1 MAKDLNEQGDT
12 AALLGEK
19 LVDTVEHANI
29 ELVESVDESSGE
41 KKVVV
46 RGEFGRADKPTANK
60 RLYPH
65 GLWESQIKR
74 LSGHLDSR
82 KMLGELD
89 HPADGRTS
97 LKRVSHVI
105 TGLSLKGDLVVG
117 EAEIIDTALG
127 KDLKAM
133 LKAGIPIG
141 ISSRGYGSVKPHND
155 GTQVVQ
161 EDYKLVTFDFVA
173 EPADQTAYPNVFFEG
188 AEIPEA
194 LRDEGDNGVED
205 EKGVSEA
212 TDAELQDKFEKIIAD
227 GADKPSEEDAKL
239 QKKLEK
245 IIDDGADKPSAEDAA
260 LQDKFEKILDK
271 GVPADADALREE
283 FKAEII
289 DRLSEMKRVIR
300 QEVETELLADPE
312 VAAAKTALEDV
323 KRYIRP
329 FILPEDAETL
339 VLEKEQE
346 IKRLNK
352 EIAERDLLLKE
363 KEAMLESL
371 ASAAKEAGYKF
382 FLERKLSELE
392 DAAIIRKM
400 VGDVSQ
406 YESTDELGEAVEEAA
421 EAIHARRASDEAEKE
436 ARTLAEEELRDKNA
450 KLADALEESLSANKQ
465 QQILLEAERALTV
478 HPKAANIRQVLEN
491 TNLESFEQVRD
502 IIDSYR
508 VEERPAE
515 DVEAVR
521 DRVRTLTQG
530 GASHRGEDAGT
541 AREQSPLSEQQNYHG
556 LGASLQELKK
566 LSGIGEIN

>member
-1 MAKDLNEQGDT
+1 MAKDLNEQGDP
-12 AALLGEK
+12 AQLLGEK

-29 ELVESVDESSGE
+29 ELVETVDESSGE

-105 TGLSLKGDLVVG
+105 TGLALEGDLVVG

-141 ISSRGYGSVKPHND
+141 ISSRGYGSVKAHND

-173 EPADQTAYPNVFFEG
+173 EPADSTAYPNVFFEG
-188 AEIPEA
+188 AEIPEV
-194 LRDEGDNGVED
+194 LRDEGDDAEV
-205 EKGVSEA
+205 VEA
-212 TDAELQDKFEKIIAD
+212 TDAE
-227 GADKPSEEDAKL
+227 L

-245 IIDDGADKPSAEDAA
+245 IIDDGADKPSEEDARLQKKLEKIIDDGADKPSEEDAA
-260 LQDKFEKILDK
+260 LQDKFEKIVSK

-300 QEVETELLADPE
+300 QDVETELLADPE
-312 VAAAKTALEDV
+312 VAAAKTALENV
-323 KRYIRP
+323 KAYLRP

-352 EIAERDLLLKE
+352 EIAERDLLLKD
-363 KEAMLESL
+363 KDAMLESL

-382 FLERKLSELE
+382 FLERQLSELE

-400 VGDVSQ
+400 VGDVAQ
-406 YESTDELGEAVEEAA
+406 YESTDELLEAVEEAA
-421 EAIHARRASDEAEKE
+421 EAIHVRRAADEAEKD
-436 ARTLAEEELRDKNA
+436 ARVRAEEELRGKNA
-450 KLADALEESLSANKQ
+450 KLAQALEESLSANKQ

-491 TNLESFEQVRD
+491 TNLESFDQVQD

-521 DRVRTLTQG
+521 DRVRNLTQG
-530 GASHRGEDAGT
+530 GASHRGDDAGT

-556 LGASLQELKK
+556 LGASLRELKK

>member
-1 MAKDLNEQGDT
+1 MAKDLNEQGGQ
-12 AALLGEK
+12 AAPLGEK

-105 TGLSLKGDLVVG
+105 TGLSLEGDLVVG

-194 LRDEGDNGVED
+194 LRDEGDDSVE
-205 EKGVSEA
+205 EVAEA
-212 TDAELQDKFEKIIAD
+212 TDAELQKKIEKIVAD
-227 GADKPSEEDAKL
+227 GADKPTEEEAKL

-245 IIDDGADKPSAEDAA
+245 IIDDGVDKPSAEDAV

-300 QEVETELLADPE
+300 LDVETELLADPE

-323 KRYIRP
+323 KKYLRP

-352 EIAERDLLLKE
+352 EIAERDLLLQNKD
-363 KEAMLESL
+363 AMLESL

-400 VGDVSQ
+400 VGDVAQ
-406 YESTDELGEAVEEAA
+406 YESTEELSEAVEEAA
-421 EAIHARRASDEAEKE
+421 EAIHARRAADEAEKD
-436 ARTLAEEELRDKNA
+436 ARAHAEEELRDKNA
-450 KLADALEESLSANKQ
+450 KLAQALEESLNANKQ
-465 QQILLEAERALTV
+465 QLILLEAERALTV

-491 TNLESFEQVRD
+491 TNLESHEQVQD
-502 IIDSYR
+502 IIESYR
-508 VEERPAE
+508 EQERPAE

-530 GASHRGEDAGT
+530 GSSHRGEDSGT
-541 AREQSPLSEQQNYHG
+541 AREQSPISEQQNYHG
-556 LGASLQELKK
+556 LGASLRELKK
-566 LSGIGEIN
+566 LSGIGEVN

>member
-1 MAKDLNEQGDT
+1 MAKDLNEQGDP
-12 AALLGEK
+12 AQLPGEK

-105 TGLSLKGDLVVG
+105 TGLSLEGDLVLG

-173 EPADQTAYPNVFFEG
+173 EPADSTAYPNVFFEG
-188 AEIPEA
+188 AEIPAA
-194 LRDEGDNGVED
+194 LRDEGDDSEEV
-205 EKGVSEA
+205 VEA
-212 TDAELQDKFEKIIAD
+212 TDAELQKKIEKIVAD
-227 GADKPSEEDAKL
+227 GADKPTEEEAKL

-245 IIDDGADKPSAEDAA
+245 IVADGSDKPSEEDAD

-300 QEVETELLADPE
+300 QDVETELLADPE

-323 KRYIRP
+323 KAYLRP

-352 EIAERDLLLKE
+352 EIAGRDLLLKD
-363 KEAMLESL
+363 KDAMLESL

-382 FLERKLSELE
+382 FLERQLSELE

-400 VGDVSQ
+400 VGDVAQ
-406 YESTDELGEAVEEAA
+406 YASTDELSEAVEEAA
-421 EAIHARRASDEAEKE
+421 EAIHVRRAADEAEKD
-436 ARTLAEEELRDKNA
+436 ARVRAEEELRDKNA
-450 KLADALEESLSANKQ
+450 KLARALEESLSANKQ

-491 TNLESFEQVRD
+491 TTLESMEQVQG

-530 GASHRGEDAGT
+530 GASHRGEDSGT

-556 LGASLQELKK
+556 LGASLRELKK
-566 LSGIGEIN
+566 LSGISGDTN

>member
-1 MAKDLNEQGDT
+1 MAKDLNEQGGQ
-12 AALLGEK
+12 AQLLGEK

-188 AEIPEA
+188 AEIPET
-194 LRDEGDNGVED
+194 LRDEGDDAEEVA
-205 EKGVSEA
+205 EA
-212 TDAELQDKFEKIIAD
+212 TDAELQDKFEKIIDD

-245 IIDDGADKPSAEDAA
+245 IIDDGADKPSEEEAA
-260 LQDKFEKILDK
+260 LQSKFEKILNK
-271 GVPADADALREE
+271 DASVDTDAIREE
-283 FKAEII
+283 FKSEII

-300 QEVETELLADPE
+300 EEVETELLADPE

-323 KRYIRP
+323 KKYLRP

-363 KEAMLESL
+363 KEAVLESL
-371 ASAAKEAGYKF
+371 AAAAKEAGYKF
-382 FLERKLSELE
+382 FLERQLSELE

-400 VGDVSQ
+400 VGDVAQ
-406 YESTDELGEAVEEAA
+406 YASTDELAEAVEDAA
-421 EAIHARRASDEAEKE
+421 EAIHARRAADEAEKE
-436 ARTLAEEELRDKNA
+436 ARARAEEELRDKNA
-450 KLADALEESLSANKQ
+450 KLAQALEESLNANKQ

-491 TNLESFEQVRD
+491 TDLESFEQVRD

-508 VEERPAE
+508 VEDRPAE

-530 GASHRGEDAGT
+530 GASHRGDDAGT
-541 AREQSPLSEQQNYHG
+541 AREQSPLREQQNYHG

-566 LSGIGEIN
+566 LSGIGETN